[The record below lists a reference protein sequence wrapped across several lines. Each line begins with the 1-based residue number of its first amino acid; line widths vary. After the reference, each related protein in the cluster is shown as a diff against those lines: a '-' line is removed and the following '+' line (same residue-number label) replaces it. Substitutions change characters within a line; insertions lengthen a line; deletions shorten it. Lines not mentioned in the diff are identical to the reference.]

1 MSRSITVTADVS
13 DAPYATL
20 DRVFHRLTFTV
31 TVATN
36 IEPEIFVVDTTRGGD
51 SPLIMYTATPQ
62 DMQTIP
68 NDTANVE
75 GLLRVATFS
84 VDIDNL
90 LNVQS
95 LIAEIQQ
102 RVRLLLESLDTLDTV
117 SETFTFSV
125 TT

>member
-13 DAPYATL
+13 DAPYAAI
-20 DRVFHRLTFTV
+20 DRVFHRLTFLV
-31 TVATN
+31 TAATD
-36 IEPEIFVVDTTRGGD
+36 IEPEIFVVDMSRGGD
-51 SPLIMYTATPQ
+51 TPLIMYTATPQ

-68 NDTANVE
+68 RDAANAE
-75 GLLRVATFS
+75 GLRRVASFS

-95 LIAEIQQ
+95 LISEIQQ
-102 RVRLLLESLDTLDTV
+102 RVRLLLETLDTLDTV